1 MDAMKAQ
8 DPPRQRP
15 RALWADA
22 RFVIGA
28 LLVVASIVGVWLV
41 VAAARQTSPV
51 FAAARTIAPGE
62 AIGAEDLRVV
72 DVALGSLEETYVA
85 PTELTADTVATR
97 TIHAGELVPSE
108 ALGAAGVVRT
118 TTVVVRSATDVPAS
132 VDTGATVEVWSA
144 PLDPEGIRQEPR
156 ILVADATVA
165 DVARDESMMG
175 GGAASV
181 ELVIPREDVADV
193 LAAISG
199 EAALSVV
206 PSGGQ
211 AR

>member
-1 MDAMKAQ
+1 MDAMTAQ

-22 RFVIGA
+22 RFLIGA
-28 LLVVASIVGVWLV
+28 MLVVASIVGVWLV

-62 AIGAEDLRVV
+62 PITAGDLRVV
-72 DVALGSLEETYVA
+72 DVALGSLEDTYLV
-85 PTELTADTVATR
+85 PTRLTADTVATR
-97 TIHAGELVPSE
+97 TIHAGELVPAE
-108 ALGAAGVVRT
+108 ALGAAEVART
-118 TTVVVRSATDVPAS
+118 TIVVVRSATEVPAS
-132 VDTGATVEVWSA
+132 VGAGAAVEVWSA
-144 PLDPEGIRQEPR
+144 PLDAEGVRAEPR
-156 ILVADATVA
+156 ILVADATVTE
-165 DVARDESMMG
+165 VTRDESMMG

-206 PSGGQ
+206 PSVG
-211 AR
+211 ASR